1 MLPSGIFL
9 DWDASTI
16 VRLSI
21 RVTAEEE
28 EYLAGV
34 NIGEVCSM
42 YINAIV
48 TDLLLDDNRNS
59 CYPTL

>member
-9 DWDASTI
+9 DWDTSTI

-21 RVTAEEE
+21 RVTTEEE

-34 NIGEVCSM
+34 NIGEVCSKYM
-42 YINAIV
+42 NDIV
-48 TDLLLDDNRNS
+48 SNLLLDDNANS
-59 CYPTL
+59 CYPIL